1 MHPHRILLLAALL
14 AGSAAH
20 ATSLE
25 GVEGDVWVSSGKG
38 FSAVRGSTE
47 LVPGDRIKVG
57 RRGLARIIY
66 PDGCSVNVRSNS
78 LATVAKHSP
87 CSFVGQAG
95 GPPQG
100 NPLDATSSNNGWIAG
115 AGLVATGGGIAA
127 LLATRPSGSSQGF
140 AAPLLPASP

>member
-1 MHPHRILLLAALL
+1 MKSNRILLLAALL
-14 AGSAAH
+14 ASSSAN

-38 FSAVRGSTE
+38 FSAVRDSTE
-47 LVPGDRIKVG
+47 LVPGDRIRVG

-100 NPLDATSSNNGWIAG
+100 DPLDATSGNGWIAG

-127 LLATRPSGSSQGF
+127 LLATRPSGSSQLF

>member
-1 MHPHRILLLAALL
+1 MTAIAIF
-14 AGSAAH
+14 
-20 ATSLE
+20 
-25 GVEGDVWVSSGKG
+25 
-38 FSAVRGSTE
+38 FSARRGIHLPAGPSTRRVGAASLPE
-47 LVPGDRIKVG
+47 PISRGRFTSKHQPIWRMPVKLG

-87 CSFVGQAG
+87 CSYVGQTG

-100 NPLDATSSNNGWIAG
+100 NPLDATSGNGWIAG

-127 LLATRPSGSSQGF
+127 LLATRPSGSSSQLF